1 MMLDFDNFFKKS
13 AIIDLDKGKISVKS
27 YREFFRSFLGGK
39 GLSQWIL
46 FDEIR
51 RGTRPLDP
59 QNVLILSAGPL
70 TGTDTPCSTRH
81 SFDTMNT
88 LTNGVGSSNS
98 CGFLGPEL
106 KFAGFNQII
115 LKGRSNFPVLVYIT
129 NDEIEILKSEHLS
142 GKGTNDT
149 EEIIRKDFSDKDIQ
163 VASIGPAGENLV
175 RYASIMANKTRAA
188 GKCGTGAV
196 MGSKNLK
203 AIAVRG
209 HDNIEIADPDA
220 FQKSCEEAF
229 EKIRNSPYLEKMKKF
244 GPPST
249 MITKN
254 DLSSL
259 PFKNFQECYID
270 LGEKSYDSIDPEK
283 YQKYFLRSK
292 GYFNCPVKCNK
303 VYNVSNFYCE
313 SLEANSI
320 TNFACKLGLKS
331 PKEVMRLH
339 MKCDDLGMDEDS
351 VAGSMA
357 WAIECFE
364 RGIINKDLTGGLQLE
379 WGDFE
384 TISLL
389 MDKIAKREGIGK
401 LLAYG
406 SKKASELIG
415 KGAEYAMH
423 IKGQDLYEHLR
434 TMKGWALGVVIST
447 RGGGHTSGAP
457 MTEFMN
463 LNPKIAQ
470 EKWGVPSAGDPTS
483 YEGKADLVFYYE
495 ILHAVVNS
503 LGVCLFIS
511 DWSGPDLL
519 DLEDFSKLLTSASG
533 ITFTKNNLV
542 TIGERIVNVEKAF
555 NTLHAGFTRKDD
567 YPPGRFFNE
576 KIKSGPLKGEALD
589 KKMWDNML
597 DQYYDLHDWDKTTSL
612 QKKDKLEKLGLIEVS
627 KKLKKEHLL
636 GEYVP
641 FYDREN
647 I

>member
-1 MMLDFDNFFKKS
+1 MKNFDNFFKKS
-13 AIIDLDKGKISVKS
+13 AVIDLNKNKVSIRSNKD
-27 YREFFRSFLGGK
+27 FFSSFLGGK
-39 GLSQWIL
+39 GLSQWML
-46 FDEIR
+46 FNEIKK
-51 RGTRPLDP
+51 GTKPLDP
-59 QNVLILSAGPL
+59 QNILILSAGPL

-106 KFAGFNQII
+106 KFAGFNQVII
-115 LKGRSNFPVLVYIT
+115 KGRSKLPVFIYIT
-129 NDEIEILKSEHLS
+129 DDRIEILNSQHLS
-142 GKGTNDT
+142 GRGTSDT
-149 EEIIRKDFSDKDIQ
+149 EEIIRKDLSNKKIQ
-163 VASIGPAGENLV
+163 VACIGPAGENLV
-175 RYASIMANKTRAA
+175 RYASIMTNKTRAA

-209 HDNIEIADPDA
+209 HGNIDVVDPVA

-259 PFKNFQECYID
+259 PFKNFQESYID

-303 VYNVSNFYCE
+303 VYNVNNFYCE

-320 TNFACKLGLKS
+320 TNFACKVGVKS
-331 PKEVMRLH
+331 PEDVMKLH
-339 MKCDDLGMDEDS
+339 IECDDLGMDEDS
-351 VAGSMA
+351 VAGSIA

-364 RGIINKDLTGGLQLE
+364 RGILTEKETGMRLE
-379 WGDFE
+379 WGDSE
-384 TISLL
+384 AISLL
-389 MDKIAKREGIGK
+389 MKKIAKRESVGD

-406 SKKASELIG
+406 SKKASEIIG
-415 KGAEYAMH
+415 KGKKYAMH
-423 IKGQDLYEHLR
+423 VKGQDLYEHLR

-470 EKWGVPSAGDPTS
+470 EKWGVPAAGDPTS

-503 LGVCLFIS
+503 LGVCLFIT

-567 YPPGRFFNE
+567 YPPERFFNE

-589 KKMWDNML
+589 KKMWDSML
-597 DQYYDLHDWDKTTSL
+597 EQYYGLHDWNKATSL
-612 QKKDKLEKLGLIEVS
+612 QKKIRLEKLGLSEIS
-627 KKLKKEHLL
+627 KALEKEDLL
-636 GEYVP
+636 VL
-641 FYDREN
+641 
-647 I
+647 

>member
-1 MMLDFDNFFKKS
+1 MKNFDNFFKKS
-13 AIIDLDKGKISVKS
+13 AVIDLNKNKVSIRSNKD
-27 YREFFRSFLGGK
+27 FFSSFLGGK
-39 GLSQWIL
+39 GLSQWML
-46 FDEIR
+46 FNEIKK
-51 RGTRPLDP
+51 GTKPLDP

-70 TGTDTPCSTRH
+70 TGTDVPCSTRH
-81 SFDTMNT
+81 SLDSMNT
-88 LTNGVGSSNS
+88 LTSGVGSSNS

-106 KFAGFNQII
+106 KFAGFNQVII
-115 LKGRSNFPVLVYIT
+115 KGRSKFPVLIYIT
-129 NDEIEILKSEHLS
+129 DDRIEILNSQHLS
-142 GKGTNDT
+142 GRGTSDT
-149 EEIIRKDFSDKDIQ
+149 EEIIREDLSNKKIQ
-163 VASIGPAGENLV
+163 VACIGPAGENLV
-175 RYASIMANKTRAA
+175 RYASIMTNKTRAA

-203 AIAVRG
+203 AVAVRG
-209 HDNIEIADPDA
+209 HGNIEIADPVT

-259 PFKNFQECYID
+259 PFKNFQESYID

-303 VYNVSNFYCE
+303 VYNVNNFYCE

-320 TNFACKLGLKS
+320 TNFACKVGVKS
-331 PKEVMRLH
+331 PEDVMKLH

-351 VAGSMA
+351 VAGSIA

-364 RGIINKDLTGGLQLE
+364 RGILTEKEIGMKLE
-379 WGDFE
+379 WGDSE
-384 TISLL
+384 AISLL
-389 MDKIAKREGIGK
+389 MKKIAKREGVGD

-406 SKKASELIG
+406 SKKASEIIG

-423 IKGQDLYEHLR
+423 VKGQDLYEHLR

-457 MTEFMN
+457 MTEFMD
-463 LNPKIAQ
+463 LSPEIS
-470 EKWGVPSAGDPTS
+470 EKYWSIKSAGDPTS
-483 YEGKADLVFYYE
+483 YENKAKLVFYYE
-495 ILHAVVNS
+495 NLHAVVNS

-555 NTLHAGFTRKDD
+555 NTLHARFTRKDD
-567 YPPGRFFNE
+567 YPPERFFNE

-589 KKMWDNML
+589 RKMWDSML
-597 DQYYDLHDWDKTTSL
+597 DQYYGLHGWDKATSL
-612 QKKDKLEKLGLIEVS
+612 QKKIRLEKLGLLEISRALE
-627 KKLKKEHLL
+627 KEDLL
-636 GEYVP
+636 VL
-641 FYDREN
+641 
-647 I
+647 